1 MFKKKLSKQGKL
13 TVLIIALSLVVVGAT
28 VAGVVSAKYIKQ
40 IRTDGSI
47 TVSAKLAESIE
58 VKEHQATRN
67 TDGTYTLG
75 TSEVT
80 SNSYMLMP
88 GVDIPKDPFV
98 RVTGYTGMPAYL
110 FVKVESTLPDNVT
123 FAPANGWT
131 ALPDNA
137 GVYYREL
144 GKNSV
149 PAQGA
154 LEIPVLAADN
164 SGNTLTVSDKLVRPG
179 QAYTLSFTAYI
190 AQKVAG
196 QTAAQAYQTASAAN
210 H

>member
-47 TVSAKLAESIE
+47 TVSAKLADSIE
-58 VKEHQATRN
+58 VKEHEATRN

-75 TSEVT
+75 TAEVT

-123 FAPANGWT
+123 FALANGWT

-144 GKNSV
+144 ENSV

>member
-75 TSEVT
+75 TAEVET
-80 SNSYMLMP
+80 NSYMLMP
-88 GVDIPKDPFV
+88 GVDIKKDPFV

-179 QAYTLSFTAYI
+179 QEYSMNFTAYI
-190 AQKVAG
+190 AQNIGQGEVAAYK
-196 QTAAQAYQTASAAN
+196 TAAGITD
-210 H
+210 

>member
-47 TVSAKLAESIE
+47 TVSAKLADSIE

-110 FVKVESTLPDNVT
+110 FVKVESSLPEGVVDFEVDT
-123 FAPANGWT
+123 SIWT
-131 ALPDNA
+131 ALTGVD
-137 GVYYREL
+137 GVYY
-144 GKNSV
+144 K
-149 PAQGA
+149 
-154 LEIPVLAADN
+154 EISGSDTAADAEFAVLKTPEGADAEIKV
-164 SGNTLTVSDKLVRPG
+164 SETLPRTTNV
-179 QAYTLSFTAYI
+179 TLKVTAYI
-190 AQKVAG
+190 AQK
-196 QTAAQAYQTASAAN
+196 TEDLTAQAAYAAVAN
-210 H
+210 